1 MYHTSR
7 RTIHG
12 DEVMTRSLEDRV
24 GEVGLRE
31 ARVGRNVRAARA
43 VARVCGNGVKIAA
56 TIGTHAS
63 FAVQLALRS
72 TFVRRQG
79 SELRVLFVSDESPH
93 VTPELR
99 ELVGG
104 GRLRARRRVES
115 ETVGRRG
122 RDGVCMEPIS
132 STL

>member
-1 MYHTSR
+1 M
-7 RTIHG
+7 RTTAHDSCLAVG
-12 DEVMTRSLEDRV
+12 VFFEVGV

-31 ARVGRNVRAARA
+31 VRVGRNVSAARA
-43 VARVCGNGVKIAA
+43 VVVVCGNGVKVAA
-56 TIGTHAS
+56 MIGTHAS
-63 FAVQLALRS
+63 FAVQLAQCS

-104 GRLRARRRVES
+104 G
-115 ETVGRRG
+115 
-122 RDGVCMEPIS
+122 
-132 STL
+132 